1 MTFDDQFPELPE
13 MHDAVL
19 VLAFEGWNDAGE
31 AATGAID
38 HLLEVWDAEWLG
50 ELDPEEYYDFQ
61 VNRPEATFDEAGQRQ
76 IVFPTTRLFLL
87 KPPANGRS
95 LLVMRGLE
103 PNIKWRSFTQDV
115 LAVLRE
121 LDVRLVIT
129 LGAML
134 AETPHTRPIPVTC
147 SATTDA
153 LNAKYGYEPSKY
165 EGPTG
170 IVGVIAS
177 ACAAA
182 EIPVVSLWAA
192 VPHYY
197 AQPPSP
203 KGTLA
208 LISSLEDVLDISIPV
223 GDLPEESHAWESDVD
238 ELAQD
243 NEDVLGYVQQLES
256 THDAKTPAD
265 ATSGDDIAKEFE
277 RFLRRQG
284 NQ

>member
-1 MTFDDQFPELPE
+1 MTIDEQFPALPE
-13 MHDAVL
+13 TQNAVL

-61 VNRPEATFDEAGQRQ
+61 VNRPEATFDDAGQRQ

-95 LLVMRGLE
+95 IIVMRGLE
-103 PNIKWRSFTQDV
+103 PNIRWRSFTQDV
-115 LAVLRE
+115 LSVMRE
-121 LDVRLVIT
+121 LDIELVIT

-134 AETPHTRPIPVTC
+134 AETPHTRPIPVTA
-147 SATTDA
+147 SASSDT
-153 LNAKYGYEPSKY
+153 LNAKFGFVVSKY

-170 IVGVIAS
+170 IVGVIGS

-197 AQPPSP
+197 SQPPSP

-208 LISSLEDVLDISIPV
+208 LITALEDVLDISIPV
-223 GDLPEESHAWESDVD
+223 GDLPEEAHAWESDVD
-238 ELAQD
+238 ELAED
-243 NEDVLGYVQQLES
+243 NEDVLGYVQQLETS
-256 THDAKTPAD
+256 HDAQTPAD
-265 ATSGDDIAKEFE
+265 ATSGDDIAREFE

>member
-1 MTFDDQFPELPE
+1 MTFDEMFPQLPE
-13 MHDAVL
+13 TQDAVL

-61 VNRPEATFDEAGQRQ
+61 VNRPEATFDDDGRRQ
-76 IVFPTTRLFLL
+76 IVFPTTRLFLV
-87 KPPANGRS
+87 KPPHVTRS

-103 PNIKWRSFTQDV
+103 PNNRWRSFTEDV
-115 LAVLRE
+115 LAVFRE
-121 LDVRLVIT
+121 LDVRLVVS

-134 AETPHTRPIPVTC
+134 AETPHTRPIPVNAA
-147 SATTDA
+147 ATTDA
-153 LNAKYGYEPSKY
+153 LNARYGFEPSKY

-170 IVGVIAS
+170 IVGVIAA

-182 EIPVVSLWAA
+182 DIPVVSLWAA

-197 AQPPSP
+197 SQPPSP

-208 LISSLEDVLDISIPV
+208 LINALENVLDVSIPI
-223 GDLPEESHAWESDVD
+223 GDLPEEAHAWESDVD
-238 ELAQD
+238 ELAAD
-243 NEDVLGYVQQLES
+243 NDEVLGYVQQLES
-256 THDAKTPAD
+256 THDAQTPD
-265 ATSGDDIAKEFE
+265 STSGDDIAREFE
-277 RFLRRQG
+277 RYLRRQG